1 MFRPL
6 PLWRLIPCPALEA
19 RGICTVTH
27 CLFSHI
33 PQSAPVLAS
42 PTLSVLVP
50 PTPATISADP
60 PPALKT
66 LNSAGTSGEGPSGD
80 PRLRKIVES
89 NFGTG
94 GNDEGG
100 RKKKR
105 RKLSDDEGSAPSGSV
120 GKGGISLTSSPA
132 PANKRTKTKVET
144 GSVAAGPR
152 SILKKSVPS
161 TQKVPP
167 STSKAILSSRTVVGG
182 VAKASLSLPS
192 RMLISEPSTP
202 IASPETSAAAPT
214 KPLTLNPRLVPISP
228 ASHSIRLQLLTL
240 LHKEYVRLHEGN
252 GDPQDM
258 LRLALDEEEKVA
270 KEMRSIYTQAM
281 KRRIVRFQKTSV
293 AAYQSEQEEKKKQ
306 IAREEEDKRRTMTVH
321 GVVMDNGMVNSK
333 APLVTGLSPAEELI
347 ALRSLLQRWEVL
359 GKYGYILEPPTMEE
373 IRVAEK
379 GMEAAGG
386 WESCE
391 RCNSRFQVFD
401 GRRESD
407 GQLASGG
414 KCVFHWGKAV
424 WPPSKCCFLSV
435 PLSECGLIIR
445 NLETNSA
452 FALSDSDK
460 VFTCCRQ
467 KVGQSSGCVTCE
479 NHVYKVSEAKRLA
492 AIWQFVE
499 TPGPQKSIAEDEAE
513 RSIERAICL
522 DCEMCFTTLGTEL
535 IRVTATAFPS
545 GEVVVDALVRPK
557 GGILDLNSRFSG
569 VFPKHIMNA
578 QPYSERPY
586 PPTPT
591 SSDSLI
597 NPSSATP
604 DDAEEEEEDAL
615 AILPSPE
622 AARSLLL
629 SYIDSETP
637 ILGHGLENDLNALR
651 LCHRT
656 IVDTI
661 ILFPHQRGL
670 PLRNKLK
677 WLVEKHLGRMIQV
690 EGDSPQG
697 HDSKIDARCAGE
709 LVRSIIK
716 EETAKKKRFESDA
729 TNGVAKKKLLKR
741 NARDCD

>member
-1 MFRPL
+1 MLVSPT
-6 PLWRLIPCPALEA
+6 PTTI
-19 RGICTVTH
+19 
-27 CLFSHI
+27 
-33 PQSAPVLAS
+33 S
-42 PTLSVLVP
+42 PTLK
-50 PTPATISADP
+50 
-60 PPALKT
+60 ALNT
-66 LNSAGTSGEGPSGD
+66 AGTSGEGPSGD

-100 RKKKR
+100 RKNKR
-105 RKLSDDEGSAPSGSV
+105 RKLSDDEEGAPSGSI
-120 GKGGISLTSSPA
+120 GRGGISLTNSPA

-144 GSVAAGPR
+144 GSIAAGPR
-152 SILKKSVPS
+152 SILKKSVPG

-167 STSKAILSSRTVVGG
+167 STSKAILSSRAVVLRE
-182 VAKASLSLPS
+182 VAKKASLSLPS

-202 IASPETSAAAPT
+202 VASPQTSAAVPT
-214 KPLTLNPRLVPISP
+214 KSEKPLTLNPRLVPISP

-293 AAYQSEQEEKKKQ
+293 AAYQKEQEEKRKQ
-306 IAREEEDKRRTMTVH
+306 AAREEEDKRRTMTVH

-333 APLVTGLSPAEELI
+333 VPLVTGLSPAEELI

-359 GKYGYILEPPTMEE
+359 GKCGYILEPPTMEE
-373 IRVAEK
+373 VGVAEK
-379 GMEAAGG
+379 GMKAAGG

-414 KCVFHWGKAV
+414 KCVYHWGKAV
-424 WPPSKCCFLSV
+424 WPPSKYCFFPV
-435 PLSECGLIIR
+435 PLSECDLIIH

-460 VFTCCRQ
+460 LFACCRQ
-467 KVGQSSGCVTCE
+467 KVGQSPGCVTSE

-499 TPGPQKSIAEDEAE
+499 TPGPEKSIAEDEVKKL
-513 RSIERAICL
+513 IERAICL
-522 DCEMCFTTLGTEL
+522 DCEMCFTTLGMEL

-557 GGILDLNSRFSG
+557 GEILDLNSRFSG
-569 VFPKHIMNA
+569 VFSKHITNA
-578 QPYSERPY
+578 QPHSKRPY
-586 PPTPT
+586 PPTPI

-597 NPSSATP
+597 NPSSAP
-604 DDAEEEEEDAL
+604 PGDAEEEDAL

-622 AARSLLL
+622 VARSLLL

-637 ILGHGLENDLNALR
+637 IIGHGLENDLNALR

-656 IVDTI
+656 IVDTA

-670 PLRNKLK
+670 PLRNKLR

-690 EGDSPQG
+690 DGDSPQG

-716 EETAKKKRFESDA
+716 EETAKKKRFENSA
-729 TNGVAKKKLLKR
+729 TKGVAKKKPSKR
-741 NARDCD
+741 NAKNCDQGKNVDKGGED